1 MCSRLQPMCSRL
13 QPSCVQVIQR
23 VVRSRF
29 PDSTILTIAHR
40 LDTVIDYD
48 HLLLMAEGHVAEA
61 RPTDMMCSV
70 MCMCMYGV
78 HTVAHTVAARQAAH
92 INMPCTCTCT
102 CTCACACACCAT
114 TASAVG
120 AASLSRRVT
129 QQSCSHGP
137 TRSSRPSSAV
147 ARPRSGCV
155 PSPPRQRAR
164 GGVCSRQAVARPARG
179 CQREI
184 ESRHICRV
192 WFSQHTGGWWLR
204 CSEPGYRFLHIISFL
219 IYYGFKCFA
228 LK

>member
-1 MCSRLQPMCSRL
+1 MCSRL

-102 CTCACACACCAT
+102 CACCAALRLQPLGLRLYLGGSPSRAAR
-114 TASAVG
+114 TARLALLGPRRQWPGRGAAACHRRRVSVQGGKCAVG
-120 AASLSRRVT
+120 
-129 QQSCSHGP
+129 
-137 TRSSRPSSAV
+137 RPLPA
-147 ARPRSGCV
+147 P
-155 PSPPRQRAR
+155 R
-164 GGVCSRQAVARPARG
+164 GGVRGKSRVATSVVCGFHSTQVGGGCVARNLV
-179 CQREI
+179 I
-184 ESRHICRV
+184 VFFILFH
-192 WFSQHTGGWWLR
+192 F
-204 CSEPGYRFLHIISFL
+204 
-219 IYYGFKCFA
+219 
-228 LK
+228 

>member
-1 MCSRLQPMCSRL
+1 MCLKL

-48 HLLLMAEGHVAEA
+48 HLLLMAEGRVAEA

-78 HTVAHTVAARQAAH
+78 HTVAHTVAAHQAAL

-102 CTCACACACCAT
+102 CYMCMHMCMHMYMCMCMLCCYGFL
-114 TASAVG
+114 AVG

-129 QQSCSHGP
+129 PQSCSHGP
-137 TRSSRPSSAV
+137 TRSSRPSSAA
-147 ARPRSGCV
+147 ARPRSGCM
-155 PSPPRQRAR
+155 PSPRRQRA
-164 GGVCSRQAVARPARG
+164 GGSVCSRQAVR
-179 CQREI
+179 
-184 ESRHICRV
+184 
-192 WFSQHTGGWWLR
+192 
-204 CSEPGYRFLHIISFL
+204 
-219 IYYGFKCFA
+219 
-228 LK
+228 